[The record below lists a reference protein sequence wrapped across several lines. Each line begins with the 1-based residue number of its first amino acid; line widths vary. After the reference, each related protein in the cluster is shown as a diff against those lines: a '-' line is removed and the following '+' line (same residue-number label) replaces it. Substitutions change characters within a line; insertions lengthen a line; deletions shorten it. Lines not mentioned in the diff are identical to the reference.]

1 MSVSSHA
8 SGFDHEIDGDI
19 DAVALNAD
27 LLVQRQRALEDCLDP
42 GEKKAMKRSIKIT
55 QDW

>member
-8 SGFDHEIDGDI
+8 SGIDEEDIGDI
-19 DAVALNAD
+19 DAAALDAD
-27 LLVQRQRALEDCLDP
+27 LLVQRQRALEGLDP
-42 GEKKAMKRSIKIT
+42 GEKKAVKRSIKIT